1 MKHSINYIYKI
12 PSFLMKFPQLAA
24 SSFPFS
30 FFSRRKQNK
39 KKLVKELE
47 IDSTKL
53 YINKNIRIKHIVI
66 ESMELIN

>member
-1 MKHSINYIYKI
+1 
-12 PSFLMKFPQLAA
+12 MKFPQLAA

-66 ESMELIN
+66 ESMELID